1 MMAITYI
8 TKAEQ
13 DSDGCIVL
21 RVIVGEYHT
30 IRLSSNDTYDAL
42 NKQTLDDRKDA
53 IARSVERGLRGV
65 G

>member
-1 MMAITYI
+1 MCT
-8 TKAEQ
+8 
-13 DSDGCIVL
+13 G
-21 RVIVGEYHT
+21 
-30 IRLSSNDTYDAL
+30 RLSSNDTYDAL